1 MLQHCYPV
9 SARLTVNSI
18 CKATPAGRYGGWRSL
33 HGGGDDSS
41 RSRTTW
47 RKPEVGRL
55 KLNFDGSSKHA
66 SRRASIGGVYR
77 DHEGGFV
84 LGYAERIGKATS
96 SVAELAALRRG
107 LELALENGWLNISI
121 EGDAKTVVDV
131 VRNRASVRVEED
143 PRQCEEIAALLLL
156 LDDGDM
162 AVSHTFAVQ
171 GTGWRTGSRN
181 LGTAWDGRVCGVAC
195 HRTRCLGTFSATPRV
210 NRARVRVETFVY
222 TLDVICVAEYLFV
235 HILCT

>member
-1 MLQHCYPV
+1 MMLQHCIPL
-9 SARLTVNSI
+9 SAWLSVAGSY
-18 CKATPAGRYGGWRSL
+18 KVTPAGGYDGRRSL
-33 HGGGDDSS
+33 HGSGDDS
-41 RSRTTW
+41 SRTTW

-131 VRNRASVRVEED
+131 VRNRVSIRAEED
-143 PRQCEEIAALLLL
+143 LRQCEEIAALLPL
-156 LDDGDM
+156 LDDGGM
-162 AVSHTFAVQ
+162 AVSHVRRAGNRVAHGFAK
-171 GTGWRTGSRN
+171 
-181 LGTAWDGRVCGVAC
+181 LGHGVP
-195 HRTRCLGTFSATPRV
+195 RPRV
-210 NRARVRVETFVY
+210 WRGVPPDEVLR
-222 TLDVICVAEYLFV
+222 YLQRDADGK
-235 HILCT
+235 

>member
-1 MLQHCYPV
+1 
-9 SARLTVNSI
+9 
-18 CKATPAGRYGGWRSL
+18 
-33 HGGGDDSS
+33 
-41 RSRTTW
+41 
-47 RKPEVGRL
+47 VGRL
-55 KLNFDGSSKHA
+55 KLNFDGSSKRA

-131 VRNRASVRVEED
+131 VRKRAAVRAEED
-143 PRQCEEIAALLLL
+143 LRQCEEIAALLPL

-162 AVSHTFAVQ
+162 AVSHVCRAGNRVAHGFAK
-171 GTGWRTGSRN
+171 
-181 LGTAWDGRVCGVAC
+181 LGHGVGR
-195 HRTRCLGTFSATPRV
+195 PRV
-210 NRARVRVETFVY
+210 WRGVPPEEVLRYLQR
-222 TLDVICVAEYLFV
+222 DAEGK
-235 HILCT
+235 

>member
-1 MLQHCYPV
+1 VSISFKQVHVCTDAIPV
-9 SARLTVNSI
+9 KIAARFLGNHVLRAPSTSEHDA
-18 CKATPAGRYGGWRSL
+18 ATLLS
-33 HGGGDDSS
+33 
-41 RSRTTW
+41 TW

-66 SRRASIGGVYR
+66 SRRGSIGGVYR
-77 DHEGGFV
+77 DHKGGFV
-84 LGYAERIGKATS
+84 LGYAERIGNATS

-143 PRQCEEIAALLLL
+143 LRQCEEIAALLPL

-162 AVSHTFAVQ
+162 AVSHVRRAGNRVAHGFAK
-171 GTGWRTGSRN
+171 
-181 LGTAWDGRVCGVAC
+181 LGHSVGR
-195 HRTRCLGTFSATPRV
+195 PRV
-210 NRARVRVETFVY
+210 WRGVPPDEVLRYLQR
-222 TLDVICVAEYLFV
+222 DAEGK
-235 HILCT
+235 

>member
-18 CKATPAGRYGGWRSL
+18 CKATPAGRYGGWRRL
-33 HGGGDDSS
+33 HGGGNDSS
-41 RSRTTW
+41 RSWTTW

-55 KLNFDGSSKHA
+55 KLNFDGSSKRA

-131 VRNRASVRVEED
+131 VRKRAAVRAEED
-143 PRQCEEIAALLLL
+143 LRQCEEIAALLPL

-162 AVSHTFAVQ
+162 AVSHVCRAGNRVAHGFAK
-171 GTGWRTGSRN
+171 
-181 LGTAWDGRVCGVAC
+181 LGHGVGR
-195 HRTRCLGTFSATPRV
+195 PRV
-210 NRARVRVETFVY
+210 WRGVPPEEVLRYLQR
-222 TLDVICVAEYLFV
+222 DAEGK
-235 HILCT
+235 